1 MYGHRLIVALVVVL
15 AVSGGPAVASAGAP
29 KPPAGPWTLHA
40 SLSSGGGSFEL
51 VKGTGTHRGSLYV
64 RKLKATTIAGNSGCP
79 AAATTYTLVGK
90 VKLRTFRSGAYTSWG
105 FGKQNKT
112 APNQI
117 DDLPVRFTTA
127 GASIK
132 GGLHLVWDYSNLKL
146 VLGAGI
152 TTGTCPQFPLDA
164 VPAKK

>member
-1 MYGHRLIVALVVVL
+1 MYGRRLIALLVAAL
-15 AVSGGPAVASAGAP
+15 AVACGPAVASAGAP
-29 KPPAGPWTLHA
+29 KPPLGSWKLHA

-51 VKGTGTHRGSLYV
+51 IKGTGKHRGSLYV

-79 AAATTYTLVGK
+79 AQATTYTLIGK
-90 VKLRTFRSGAYTSWG
+90 VKLRTFTSGGYTSWG
-105 FGKQNKT
+105 FGKQNRT

-117 DDLPVRFTTA
+117 DDLPVRFTAA
-127 GASIK
+127 GQTIK
-132 GGLHLVWDYSNLKL
+132 GGLHLVWDYSNVKL